1 VPTVPTDPVQP
12 GASLARAASPQP
24 GAPSSGETSPFEA
37 LLGTGHSPPSQAS
50 TKPAHPSQAA
60 ASQSTVPTP
69 PTSPRPPLSASGT
82 PSRSLPTHGANND
95 SSERAGVGSDSHQPL
110 RVAAD
115 ATGAAT
121 ATLPVQTLTDPAGAS
136 ASTTGGPIAA
146 GRSSSASDNPTSAT
160 TTRKSEK
167 ASAKD
172 GDAST
177 VGLPTSGPIGSLTQQ
192 VAGAT
197 TIIASPAVTPAPTPT
212 PATAPALPAP
222 AALQPETA
230 AVGAVGAAPAPAA
243 PNSEATPGSST
254 ATPTPSG
261 PGPTAG
267 LLDPTALPLDPTALA
282 LEPTAPDPQAAPLG
296 GAAVEPAPAG
306 SAGEK
311 TGNGPAASNDVA
323 GAKPMQVLAST
334 PAPATGSGTGAEAV
348 QSANAQVHSASATV
362 SAANGANHVDATS
375 AGATHVDPPGAGP
388 ASSEAAAGPSGNTL
402 AQSAAPAPSSNSPVP
417 ATAAPSTAAPVT
429 STPSNP
435 TAVPISGLAVEIAAR
450 VTRDEKS
457 FQIRLD
463 PPELGRIDVQL
474 NVDASGHVT
483 THLTADRPETLNLLR
498 QDASSLQRALES
510 TGLKAGS
517 GGLEF
522 SLRNQSFGG
531 EAGGQRGSRSN
542 GTPSSVARII
552 VPDEGM
558 PAGQTATRGYAR
570 LLGVG
575 AGVDIR
581 V

>member
-1 VPTVPTDPVQP
+1 MP
-12 GASLARAASPQP
+12 
-24 GAPSSGETSPFEA
+24 AP
-37 LLGTGHSPPSQAS
+37 
-50 TKPAHPSQAA
+50 
-60 ASQSTVPTP
+60 PTP
-69 PTSPRPPLSASGT
+69 RSPSGT
-82 PSRSLPTHGANND
+82 PSPPLPTHGANND
-95 SSERAGVGSDSHQPL
+95 SSERTGVAGDSHQPL

-115 ATGAAT
+115 ATT
-121 ATLPVQTLTDPAGAS
+121 ANLPVQTFTDPAGAS
-136 ASTTGGPIAA
+136 TTGEPIAA
-146 GRSSSASDNPTSAT
+146 GGSSSASDNPTPAT
-160 TTRKSEK
+160 TTRKSDK

-172 GDAST
+172 GDANT
-177 VGLPTSGPIGSLTQQ
+177 VGLPTSGPIGSVTQQ
-192 VAGAT
+192 LGGAT
-197 TIIASPAVTPAPTPT
+197 TIIASPPVTPAPTPT

-222 AALQPETA
+222 AAAVEPATVAAA
-230 AVGAVGAAPAPAA
+230 AVGAASAPAA
-243 PNSEATPGSST
+243 PNSKATPGSSA
-254 ATPTPSG
+254 ATPTLSV

-267 LLDPTALPLDPTALA
+267 PLDPTVLPLDPAALA
-282 LEPTAPDPQAAPLG
+282 LESTAPDPQAAPLG
-296 GAAVEPAPAG
+296 GVAVEPAPAG

-311 TGNGPAASNDVA
+311 TGNGPAASDDA
-323 GAKPMQVLAST
+323 GVKPMQALAST

-348 QSANAQVHSASATV
+348 QSANAQVHIASATV
-362 SAANGANHVDATS
+362 PAANGTNHLDATS
-375 AGATHVDPPGAGP
+375 AGATRVDPPGAGP
-388 ASSEAAAGPSGNTL
+388 TSSEAAAGPSGSAL
-402 AQSAAPAPSSNSPVP
+402 AQSAGPLLSANSPVP
-417 ATAAPSTAAPVT
+417 ATAAPLTAAPVT

-435 TAVPISGLAVEIAAR
+435 AAVPISGLAVEIAAR

-474 NVDASGHVT
+474 NVDASGRVT

-552 VPDEGM
+552 VPDEGV